1 MLRVLAIALA
11 LHPCGGPSGAQQLVT
26 VVAPAF
32 RSTHAT
38 LTLWRRSGSCW
49 TRAAGPWAARV
60 GRNGL
65 SGSHREGDGTT
76 PTGTYAFGRVVYG
89 LDPDPG
95 VRYAYHRLVCGDWW
109 DEDPASPTYNTFRHV
124 ACGAR
129 PPFVGGSEALWRA
142 TVAYRRFAVVDYNMP
157 AVAGRGSGIFV
168 HVDTGRGTNGC
179 VSLPAAQLRALLR
192 WLRPSASPRIEIGTA
207 ADLAAFV
214 R

>member
-1 MLRVLAIALA
+1 MLRLLAIALA
-11 LHPCGGPSGAQQLVT
+11 LHPCGGPSEAQQLVT

-49 TRAAGPWAARV
+49 TRAYGPWAARV

-65 SGSHREGDGTT
+65 SDSHHEGDGTT

-129 PPFVGGSEALWRA
+129 PPFAGGSEALWRA
-142 TVAYRRFAVVDYNMP
+142 TVAYRRFAVVDYNTP

-168 HVDTGRGTNGC
+168 HVDIGRATNGC
-179 VSLPAAQLRALLR
+179 VSLPGAELRTLLR
-192 WLRPSASPRIEIGTA
+192 WLRPSGSPRISIGTTA
-207 ADLAAFV
+207 ELAPFV